1 MTLYPRSSNAESA
14 RPPLPSRNA
23 HIYFSTRHETHYA
36 FTNISTHPIRYQ
48 GNLYL
53 TAEHLYQALKVCSF
67 RIDWYF
73 WLTVLQF
80 LQHQPAIAD
89 LVMNSNNPKNVA
101 ELYSDRQ
108 RHDWPQAHL
117 FMLEQVL
124 TLKFSQYPGLKME
137 LMATGEAQLVQV
149 CFLPKTHI
157 FQQADQLFL
166 LQLGS
171 DQYWSQQENGSG
183 RNEFGNILMRVRS
196 TLRSQN

>member
-1 MTLYPRSSNAESA
+1 MYPRSSNAASA
-14 RPPLPSRNA
+14 RPPLPDRNA
-23 HIYFSTRHETHYA
+23 NIYFSTRHETHYA

-53 TAEHLYQALKVCSF
+53 TAEHLYQALK
-67 RIDWYF
+67 
-73 WLTVLQF
+73 F

-89 LVMNSNNPKNVA
+89 LVMNSNNPKQVA
-101 ELYSDRQ
+101 ERFSDSI

-137 LMATGEAQLVQV
+137 LMATGDAQLVQ
-149 CFLPKTHI
+149 
-157 FQQADQLFL
+157 
-166 LQLGS
+166 LGT

-196 TLRSQN
+196 TLRQN